1 MFLSKMRKTAA
12 GSSRDHLDF
21 LTSTDT
27 IETDNEVEVSFT
39 NNSENYC
46 VTIVDIVGST
56 SIVSAISSSEKTRK
70 FYSIFIN
77 AMANILRKY
86 DARVIKT
93 VGDGIISFF
102 PKTKDTTN
110 TGAFKDVLECC
121 FSQIAESPNINKM
134 LQEEKLPSIDYRI
147 SADYGRVEIAKSGN
161 LDIDDLFGST
171 VNFCS
176 KINLRASRNGIVIG
190 SDLYRIIRSITQ
202 LEKSCRFE
210 ELDGYYSGVGRYS
223 YPIYSLSKRSQPVN
237 VRNPLTQQEDDLVK
251 KNAVE
256 GHRKPSKTPN
266 ILLIDDEHDDLFVL
280 EKFLTRE
287 GFGVKSFS
295 NSREALEHFSRTNP
309 SFYDLI
315 ISDIRMPEINGLEL
329 YLSLKAIKNDVKVL
343 FASAI
348 ELAEEILSVMPGVR
362 REQLIKKPVEQKVF
376 IDLVKKTIRETS

>member
-1 MFLSKMRKTAA
+1 MRKTADR
-12 GSSRDHLDF
+12 SSRDHLDF

-27 IETDNEVEVSFT
+27 IETDNEIEVSFT

-46 VTIVDIVGST
+46 VTVVDIVGST

-237 VRNPLTQQEDDLVK
+237 VRNSSTQQEDDLVK

-256 GHRKPSKTPN
+256 RHRKPPKTPN

-329 YLSLKAIKNDVKVL
+329 YLSLKAIKNDVKIL

-376 IDLVKKTIRETS
+376 IDLVKKTIRET

>member
-1 MFLSKMRKTAA
+1 MRKTADR
-12 GSSRDHLDF
+12 SSCDHLDF

-27 IETDNEVEVSFT
+27 IERDNEIEVSFT

-46 VTIVDIVGST
+46 VTVVDIVGST
-56 SIVSAISSSEKTRK
+56 SIVSAIGSSEKTRK

-102 PKTKDTTN
+102 PKTKDMADTR
-110 TGAFKDVLECC
+110 AFEDVLECC
-121 FSQIAESPNINKM
+121 FSQIADSPNINKM
-134 LQEEKLPSIDYRI
+134 LQGEKLPNIGYRI
-147 SADYGRVEIAKSGN
+147 SADYGRAEIAKSGN

-176 KINLRASRNGIVIG
+176 KINLRAAWNGIVIG
-190 SDLYRIIRSITQ
+190 SDLYRIIRSIPQ

-210 ELDGYYSGVGRYS
+210 ELAGYYSGVGKYS
-223 YPIYSLSKRSQPVN
+223 YPIYSLSKRTQPAYVSSK
-237 VRNPLTQQEDDLVK
+237 TQQHDEVK
-251 KNAVE
+251 KYVLE
-256 GHRKPSKTPN
+256 RDRKISKATN
-266 ILLIDDEHDDLFVL
+266 ILLIDDERDDLFVL

-287 GFGVKSFS
+287 GFEVKSFS

-343 FASAI
+343 FASCI

-362 REQLIKKPVEQKVF
+362 REQLIRKPVEQKVF
-376 IDLVKKTIRETS
+376 IELVKKTIREPS

>member
-1 MFLSKMRKTAA
+1 MRKTADR
-12 GSSRDHLDF
+12 SSRDHLDF

-27 IETDNEVEVSFT
+27 IETDNEIEVSFT

-46 VTIVDIVGST
+46 VTVVDIVGST

-110 TGAFKDVLECC
+110 TSAFKDVLECC
-121 FSQIAESPNINKM
+121 FSQIAESPNINNM
-134 LQEEKLPSIDYRI
+134 LQEEKLPSIGYRI

-176 KINLRASRNGIVIG
+176 KMNLRASWNGIVIG
-190 SDLYRIIRSITQ
+190 SDLYRIIRSIPQ

-210 ELDGYYSGVGRYS
+210 ELAGYYSGVGKYS

-237 VRNPLTQQEDDLVK
+237 VWNSSTRQEDKEVQK
-251 KNAVE
+251 YVVE
-256 GHRKPSKTPN
+256 RHRKASKVPN

-315 ISDIRMPEINGLEL
+315 ISDIRMPEINGIEL
-329 YLSLKAIKNDVKVL
+329 YMSLKAIKNDVKVL

-362 REQLIKKPVEQKVF
+362 REQLIRKPVEQKVF
-376 IDLVKKTIRETS
+376 IDLVKKTIRESS

>member
-1 MFLSKMRKTAA
+1 MRKTADR
-12 GSSRDHLDF
+12 SSRDHLDF

-27 IETDNEVEVSFT
+27 IETDNEIEVSFT

-46 VTIVDIVGST
+46 VTVVDIVGST

-102 PKTKDTTN
+102 PKTKDTAN
-110 TGAFKDVLECC
+110 TSAFKDVLECC

-134 LQEEKLPSIDYRI
+134 LQEEKLPSIGYRI
-147 SADYGRVEIAKSGN
+147 SADYGRVEIAKSGS

-176 KINLRASRNGIVIG
+176 KINLRASWNGIVIG
-190 SDLYRIIRSITQ
+190 SDLYRIIRSIPQ
-202 LEKSCRFE
+202 LERSCRFE
-210 ELDGYYSGVGRYS
+210 ELAAGYYSGIGKYS
-223 YPIYSLSKRSQPVN
+223 YPIYSLSKKSRPFN
-237 VRNPLTQQEDDLVK
+237 VQNSSTQQEDEVK
-251 KNAVE
+251 KDLAE
-256 GHRKPSKTPN
+256 RRRKPSKTPN

-329 YLSLKAIKNDVKVL
+329 YMSLKAIKNDVKVL

-362 REQLIKKPVEQKVF
+362 RERLIKKPVEQKVF
-376 IDLVKKTIRETS
+376 IDLVKKTIRESS

>member
-1 MFLSKMRKTAA
+1 MRKTADR
-12 GSSRDHLDF
+12 SSRDHLDF

-27 IETDNEVEVSFT
+27 IETDNEIEVSFT

-46 VTIVDIVGST
+46 VTVVDIVGST

-110 TGAFKDVLECC
+110 TDAFKDVLECC

-237 VRNPLTQQEDDLVK
+237 VRNSSTQQEDDLVK

-256 GHRKPSKTPN
+256 IHRKPSKTPN

-329 YLSLKAIKNDVKVL
+329 YMSLKAIKNDVNIL

-362 REQLIKKPVEQKVF
+362 REQLIRKPVEQKVF
-376 IDLVKKTIRETS
+376 IDLVKKAIREPS

>member
-1 MFLSKMRKTAA
+1 MRKTADR
-12 GSSRDHLDF
+12 SSRDHLDF

-190 SDLYRIIRSITQ
+190 SDLYRIIRSMTQ

-329 YLSLKAIKNDVKVL
+329 YLSLKAIKNDVKIL

-376 IDLVKKTIRETS
+376 IDLVKKTIRESS

>member
-1 MFLSKMRKTAA
+1 MRKTADR
-12 GSSRDHLDF
+12 SSRDHLDF

-27 IETDNEVEVSFT
+27 IETDNEIEVSFT

-46 VTIVDIVGST
+46 VTVVDIVGST

-237 VRNPLTQQEDDLVK
+237 VWNSSTRQEDNEVK
-251 KNAVE
+251 KYVIE
-256 GHRKPSKTPN
+256 RHRKASKVPN

-329 YLSLKAIKNDVKVL
+329 YLSLKAIKNDVKIL

-376 IDLVKKTIRETS
+376 IDLVKKTIRET

>member
-1 MFLSKMRKTAA
+1 MRKT
-12 GSSRDHLDF
+12 GDRPSRDHLDS
-21 LTSTDT
+21 LTSTDS
-27 IETDNEVEVSFT
+27 IGTDNEIEVSFT

-46 VTIVDIVGST
+46 VTVVDIVGST

-102 PKTKDTTN
+102 PKTKYTTN
-110 TGAFKDVLECC
+110 TNAFKDVLECC

-134 LQEEKLPSIDYRI
+134 LQEEKLPSIGYRI

-176 KINLRASRNGIVIG
+176 KINLRASWNGIVIG
-190 SDLYRIIRSITQ
+190 SDLYRITRSIPQ

-210 ELDGYYSGVGRYS
+210 ELAGYYSGVGKYS

-237 VRNPLTQQEDDLVK
+237 VWNSSTKQEDDEVM

-256 GHRKPSKTPN
+256 RRRKTSKVPN

-348 ELAEEILSVMPGVR
+348 ELAEEVLSVMPGVK
-362 REQLIKKPVEQKVF
+362 REHLIRKPVEQEVF
-376 IDLVKKTIRETS
+376 IDLVKKTIRESA

>member
-1 MFLSKMRKTAA
+1 MRKT
-12 GSSRDHLDF
+12 GDRPSRDHLDF
-21 LTSTDT
+21 LTSTDS
-27 IETDNEVEVSFT
+27 IGIDNEIEVSFT

-46 VTIVDIVGST
+46 VTVVDIVGST

-110 TGAFKDVLECC
+110 TNAFKDVLECC

-134 LQEEKLPSIDYRI
+134 LQEEKLPSIGYRI

-176 KINLRASRNGIVIG
+176 KINLRASWNGIVIG
-190 SDLYRIIRSITQ
+190 SDLYRITRSIPQ

-210 ELDGYYSGVGRYS
+210 ELAGYYSGVGKYS

-237 VRNPLTQQEDDLVK
+237 VWNSSTKQEDDEVM

-256 GHRKPSKTPN
+256 RRRKTSKVPN

-348 ELAEEILSVMPGVR
+348 ELAEEVLSVMPGVK
-362 REQLIKKPVEQKVF
+362 REHLIRKPVEQEVF
-376 IDLVKKTIRETS
+376 IDLVKKTIRESA

>member
-1 MFLSKMRKTAA
+1 MRKTADR
-12 GSSRDHLDF
+12 SSRDHLDF

-27 IETDNEVEVSFT
+27 IETDNEIEVSFT

-46 VTIVDIVGST
+46 VTVVDIVGST

-210 ELDGYYSGVGRYS
+210 ELAAGYYSGVGRYS

-237 VRNPLTQQEDDLVK
+237 VRNSSTQQEDEVMKDLV
-251 KNAVE
+251 E
-256 GHRKPSKTPN
+256 RRRKPSKTPN

-295 NSREALEHFSRTNP
+295 NSREALEHFSRTNL

-329 YLSLKAIKNDVKVL
+329 YMSLKAIKKDVKVL

-376 IDLVKKTIRETS
+376 IDLVKKTIRESS

>member
-1 MFLSKMRKTAA
+1 MRKTAA
-12 GSSRDHLDF
+12 SSSRDHLDF

-27 IETDNEVEVSFT
+27 IETDNEIEVSFT

-46 VTIVDIVGST
+46 VTVVDIVGST
-56 SIVSAISSSEKTRK
+56 SIVSAIGSSEKTRK

-102 PKTKDTTN
+102 PRTNDTTN
-110 TGAFKDVLECC
+110 KDAFKDVLECC

-134 LQEEKLPSIDYRI
+134 LQEEKLPSIGYRI
-147 SADYGRVEIAKSGN
+147 SADYGRVEIATSGS

-176 KINLRASRNGIVIG
+176 KINVRASWNGIVIG
-190 SDLYRIIRSITQ
+190 SDLYRIIRSSPQ

-210 ELDGYYSGVGRYS
+210 ELAGYYSGVGKYS

-237 VRNPLTQQEDDLVK
+237 VLNSTTQQEDQVRK
-251 KNAVE
+251 SVPEKHRNAP
-256 GHRKPSKTPN
+256 KIPN
-266 ILLIDDEHDDLFVL
+266 ILLIDDERDDLFVL

-287 GFGVKSFS
+287 GYEVKSFS

-329 YLSLKAIKNDVKVL
+329 YLSLKAIKNDVKIL
-343 FASAI
+343 FASCI
-348 ELAEEILSVMPGVR
+348 ELAEEILSVMPEVR

-376 IDLVKKTIRETS
+376 IDLVKKTIRESS

>member
-1 MFLSKMRKTAA
+1 MRKTAD

-27 IETDNEVEVSFT
+27 IETDNEIEVSFT

-46 VTIVDIVGST
+46 VTVVDIVGST

-190 SDLYRIIRSITQ
+190 SDLYRIIRSMTQ

-237 VRNPLTQQEDDLVK
+237 VRNSSTQQEDDLVK
-251 KNAVE
+251 KNA
-256 GHRKPSKTPN
+256 KTPN
-266 ILLIDDEHDDLFVL
+266 ILLIDDEYDDLFVL

-376 IDLVKKTIRETS
+376 IDLVKKAIREPS

>member
-1 MFLSKMRKTAA
+1 MRKTAA
-12 GSSRDHLDF
+12 NSSRDHLDF

-27 IETDNEVEVSFT
+27 IETDNEIEVSFT

-46 VTIVDIVGST
+46 VTVVDIVGST

-102 PKTKDTTN
+102 PRTNDTTN
-110 TGAFKDVLECC
+110 KDAFKDVLECC

-134 LQEEKLPSIDYRI
+134 LQEEKLPSIGYRI
-147 SADYGRVEIAKSGN
+147 SADYGRVEIATSGS

-176 KINLRASRNGIVIG
+176 KINVRASWNGIVIG
-190 SDLYRIIRSITQ
+190 SDLYRIIRSTTQ

-210 ELDGYYSGVGRYS
+210 ELAGYYSGVGKYS

-237 VRNPLTQQEDDLVK
+237 LLNSTTQQEDQVRK
-251 KNAVE
+251 YVPEKHRNAP
-256 GHRKPSKTPN
+256 KISN
-266 ILLIDDEHDDLFVL
+266 ILLIDDERDDLFVL
-280 EKFLTRE
+280 EKFLTRAGYE
-287 GFGVKSFS
+287 VKSFS

-329 YLSLKAIKNDVKVL
+329 YLSLKAIKNDVKIL
-343 FASAI
+343 FASCI
-348 ELAEEILSVMPGVR
+348 EIAEEILSVLPGVK
-362 REQLIKKPVEQKVF
+362 REHLIRKPVEQQVF

>member
-1 MFLSKMRKTAA
+1 MRKTADR
-12 GSSRDHLDF
+12 SSRDHLDF

-27 IETDNEVEVSFT
+27 IETDNEIEVSFT

-46 VTIVDIVGST
+46 VTVVDIVGST

-237 VRNPLTQQEDDLVK
+237 VRISSTQQEDDLVK

-256 GHRKPSKTPN
+256 RHRKPSKTPN

-329 YLSLKAIKNDVKVL
+329 YLSLKAIKNDVKIL

>member
-1 MFLSKMRKTAA
+1 MRKTVDK
-12 GSSRDHLDF
+12 SSRDHLDS
-21 LTSTDT
+21 LISTDT
-27 IETDNEVEVSFT
+27 IETDNEIEVSFT

-46 VTIVDIVGST
+46 VTVVDIVGST
-56 SIVSAISSSEKTRK
+56 SIVSSISSEKTRK

-93 VGDGIISFF
+93 LGDGIISFF

-110 TGAFKDVLECC
+110 TSAFKDVLECC

-134 LQEEKLPSIDYRI
+134 LNEEKLPSIGYRI
-147 SADYGRVEIAKSGN
+147 SADYGRVEIAKSGS

-176 KINLRASRNGIVIG
+176 KINLRASWNGIVIG
-190 SDLYRIIRSITQ
+190 SDLYRIIRSIPQ

-210 ELDGYYSGVGRYS
+210 ELAAGYYSGIGKYS

-237 VRNPLTQQEDDLVK
+237 VRKSSTHKEDEVK
-251 KNAVE
+251 NNVVDRRTEA
-256 GHRKPSKTPN
+256 SKVPN

-295 NSREALEHFSRTNP
+295 NSREALEHFSQTNP

-329 YLSLKAIKNDVKVL
+329 YMSLKAIKNDVKIL

-362 REQLIKKPVEQKVF
+362 REQLIRKPVEQKVF

>member
-1 MFLSKMRKTAA
+1 MRKTADR
-12 GSSRDHLDF
+12 SSRDHLDF

-27 IETDNEVEVSFT
+27 IETDNEIEVSFT

-46 VTIVDIVGST
+46 VTVVDIVGST

-237 VRNPLTQQEDDLVK
+237 VRNSSTQQEDDLVK
-251 KNAVE
+251 KNGVE
-256 GHRKPSKTPN
+256 RHRKPSKTPN

>member
-1 MFLSKMRKTAA
+1 MRKTLH
-12 GSSRDHLDF
+12 GSSQDNLDF
-21 LTSTDT
+21 LTSTDS
-27 IETDNEVEVSFT
+27 IATDNETEVSFT
-39 NNSENYC
+39 NDSENYC
-46 VTIVDIVGST
+46 VTVVDIIGST
-56 SIVSAISSSEKTRK
+56 TIVSAISGSEKTRK

-86 DARVIKT
+86 DARIIKT

-102 PKTKDTTN
+102 PKTKDSTN
-110 TGAFKDVLECC
+110 TSAFKDVLECC
-121 FSQIAESPNINKM
+121 FSQIAESPRINRM
-134 LQEEKLPSIDYRI
+134 LQEEELPNIGFRI
-147 SADYGRVEIAKSGN
+147 SADYGRVEIAKSGS

-171 VNFCS
+171 VNFCA
-176 KINLRASRNGIVIG
+176 KINLRASWNGIVIG
-190 SDLYRIIRSITQ
+190 NDLYRIIRSIPQ

-210 ELDGYYSGVGRYS
+210 EIAGYYSGVGKYS

-237 VRNPLTQQEDDLVK
+237 EWNSTTKKEVVVR
-251 KNAVE
+251 KNGVE
-256 GHRKPSKTPN
+256 GRRKASKVPN
-266 ILLIDDEHDDLFVL
+266 ILLIDDEQDDLFVL

-295 NSREALEHFSRTNP
+295 NPREALEHFSRTNP

-329 YLSLKAIKNDVKVL
+329 YMRLKAIKNDVKVL

-362 REQLIKKPVEQKVF
+362 REQLIRKPVEQEAF
-376 IDLVKKTIRETS
+376 IESVKKAIRESSYDK

>member
-1 MFLSKMRKTAA
+1 MRKTVDKP
-12 GSSRDHLDF
+12 SRDHLDF

-27 IETDNEVEVSFT
+27 IETDNEIEVSFT
-39 NNSENYC
+39 NSSENYC
-46 VTIVDIVGST
+46 VTVVDIVGST

-110 TGAFKDVLECC
+110 TDAFKDVLECC
-121 FSQIAESPNINKM
+121 FSQIAESPKINKM
-134 LQEEKLPSIDYRI
+134 LQEEKLPTIGYRI

-176 KINLRASRNGIVIG
+176 KINLRASWNGIVIG
-190 SDLYRIIRSITQ
+190 SDLYRIIRSIPQ
-202 LEKSCRFE
+202 LEKSCRFD
-210 ELDGYYSGVGRYS
+210 ELAAGYYSGVGKYS
-223 YPIYSLSKRSQPVN
+223 YPIYSISKKSRPVN
-237 VRNPLTQQEDDLVK
+237 VRNSSTQKENEVK
-251 KNAVE
+251 NYVVDK
-256 GHRKPSKTPN
+256 HSKASKVPN

-295 NSREALEHFSRTNP
+295 NSREALDHFSRTNP
-309 SFYDLI
+309 SYYDLI

-329 YLSLKAIKNDVKVL
+329 YMSLKAIKNDVKVL

-376 IDLVKKTIRETS
+376 IDLVKKTIRESS

>member
-1 MFLSKMRKTAA
+1 MRKTADR
-12 GSSRDHLDF
+12 SSRDNLDF

-27 IETDNEVEVSFT
+27 IETDNEIEVSFT

-46 VTIVDIVGST
+46 VTVVDIVGST

-102 PKTKDTTN
+102 PKTKDTTD

-237 VRNPLTQQEDDLVK
+237 VRNSTTQQEDDLVK

-256 GHRKPSKTPN
+256 RHRKPSKIPN

-329 YLSLKAIKNDVKVL
+329 YMSLKAIKNDVKIL

-362 REQLIKKPVEQKVF
+362 REQLIRKPVEQEVF
-376 IDLVKKTIRETS
+376 IDLVKKAIRKPS

>member
-1 MFLSKMRKTAA
+1 MRKTADR
-12 GSSRDHLDF
+12 SSRDHLDF

-27 IETDNEVEVSFT
+27 IETDNEIEVSFT

-46 VTIVDIVGST
+46 VTVVDIVGST

-237 VRNPLTQQEDDLVK
+237 VRNSLTQQEDDLVK

-256 GHRKPSKTPN
+256 RHRKPSKTPN

-329 YLSLKAIKNDVKVL
+329 YLSLKAIKNDVKIL

>member
-1 MFLSKMRKTAA
+1 MRKTGD

-21 LTSTDT
+21 LISTDRP
-27 IETDNEVEVSFT
+27 ETDTGIEVSFT

-46 VTIVDIVGST
+46 VTVVDIVGST

-102 PKTKDTTN
+102 PKTKDSTN
-110 TGAFKDVLECC
+110 MSAFKDVLECC
-121 FSQIAESPNINKM
+121 FSQIAESPNINRM
-134 LQEEKLPSIDYRI
+134 LQEEKLPSIGFRI
-147 SADYGRVEIAKSGN
+147 SADYGRVEIAKSGS

-176 KINLRASRNGIVIG
+176 KINLRASWNGIVIG
-190 SDLYRIIRSITQ
+190 SDLYRIIRSIPQ
-202 LEKSCRFE
+202 LEKSFRVE
-210 ELDGYYSGVGRYS
+210 ELAGYYSGVGKYS
-223 YPIYSLSKRSQPVN
+223 YPIYSLSKRSRPVN
-237 VRNPLTQQEDDLVK
+237 EWNSTTQQEGAVK
-251 KNAVE
+251 KYVSE
-256 GHRKPSKTPN
+256 RRKKASKVPN
-266 ILLIDDEHDDLFVL
+266 ILLIDDERDDLFVL

-295 NSREALEHFSRTNP
+295 NPREALEHFSRTNP

-315 ISDIRMPEINGLEL
+315 VSDIRMPEINGLEL
-329 YLSLKAIKNDVKVL
+329 YLSLKAIKNDVKIL
-343 FASAI
+343 FASCI
-348 ELAEEILSVMPGVR
+348 ELAEEILSVMPGVK
-362 REQLIKKPVEQKVF
+362 REHLIRKPVEQGVF
-376 IDLVKKTIRETS
+376 IELVKKTIREPS

>member
-1 MFLSKMRKTAA
+1 MRKTADR
-12 GSSRDHLDF
+12 SSRDHLDF

-27 IETDNEVEVSFT
+27 IETDNEIEVSFT

-46 VTIVDIVGST
+46 VTVVDIVGST

-237 VRNPLTQQEDDLVK
+237 VRNSSTQQEDDLVK

-256 GHRKPSKTPN
+256 RHRKPSKTPN

-329 YLSLKAIKNDVKVL
+329 YLSLKAIKNDVKIL

-362 REQLIKKPVEQKVF
+362 REQLIRKPVEQKVF

>member
-1 MFLSKMRKTAA
+1 MRKTADR
-12 GSSRDHLDF
+12 SSRDHLDF

-27 IETDNEVEVSFT
+27 IETDNETEVSFT

-46 VTIVDIVGST
+46 VTVVDIVGST

-110 TGAFKDVLECC
+110 TDAFKDVLECC
-121 FSQIAESPNINKM
+121 FSQIEESPNINKM
-134 LQEEKLPSIDYRI
+134 LQEEKLPGIGYRI
-147 SADYGRVEIAKSGN
+147 SADYGRVEIAKSGS

-176 KINLRASRNGIVIG
+176 KINLRASLNGIVIG
-190 SDLYRIIRSITQ
+190 SDLYRIIRSIPQ

-210 ELDGYYSGVGRYS
+210 ELAAGYYSGVGRYS

-237 VRNPLTQQEDDLVK
+237 VRNSSTQKEDDVMKDL
-251 KNAVE
+251 AE
-256 GHRKPSKTPN
+256 RRRKPSKAPN

-362 REQLIKKPVEQKVF
+362 RERLIRKPVEQKVF
-376 IDLVKKTIRETS
+376 IDLVKKTIRESY

>member
-1 MFLSKMRKTAA
+1 MRKTEDR
-12 GSSRDHLDF
+12 SSRDHLDF

-27 IETDNEVEVSFT
+27 IETDNEIEVSFT

-46 VTIVDIVGST
+46 VTVVDIVGST

-110 TGAFKDVLECC
+110 TDAFKDVLECC

-237 VRNPLTQQEDDLVK
+237 VRNSLTQQEDDLVK
-251 KNAVE
+251 KKAVE
-256 GHRKPSKTPN
+256 RHRKPSKTPN

-329 YLSLKAIKNDVKVL
+329 YLSLKAIKIL

-376 IDLVKKTIRETS
+376 IDLVKKTIRET

>member
-1 MFLSKMRKTAA
+1 MSKIRKTADR
-12 GSSRDHLDF
+12 SSRDNLDF

-27 IETDNEVEVSFT
+27 IETDNEIEVSFT

-46 VTIVDIVGST
+46 VTVVDIVGST

-161 LDIDDLFGST
+161 LDIDNLFGST

-237 VRNPLTQQEDDLVK
+237 VRNSLTQQEDDLVK

-256 GHRKPSKTPN
+256 RHRKPSKTPN

-329 YLSLKAIKNDVKVL
+329 YLSLKAIKNDVKIL

-376 IDLVKKTIRETS
+376 IDLVKKTIRET

>member
-1 MFLSKMRKTAA
+1 MRKTADRP
-12 GSSRDHLDF
+12 SRDHLDF

-27 IETDNEVEVSFT
+27 IETDNEIEVSFT

-46 VTIVDIVGST
+46 VTVVDIVGST

-102 PKTKDTTN
+102 PRTNDTTN
-110 TGAFKDVLECC
+110 KDAFKDVLECC

-134 LQEEKLPSIDYRI
+134 LQEEKLPSIGYRI
-147 SADYGRVEIAKSGN
+147 SADYGRVEIATSGS

-176 KINLRASRNGIVIG
+176 KINVRASWNGIVIG
-190 SDLYRIIRSITQ
+190 SDLYRIIRSTPQ

-210 ELDGYYSGVGRYS
+210 ELAGYYSGVGKYS
-223 YPIYSLSKRSQPVN
+223 YPIYSLSKRSKPVN
-237 VRNPLTQQEDDLVK
+237 LLNSTTQQEDQVRK
-251 KNAVE
+251 YVPEKHRNAP
-256 GHRKPSKTPN
+256 KISN
-266 ILLIDDEHDDLFVL
+266 ILLIDDERDDLFVL

-287 GFGVKSFS
+287 GYEVKSFS

-329 YLSLKAIKNDVKVL
+329 YLSLKAIKNDVKIL
-343 FASAI
+343 FASCI
-348 ELAEEILSVMPGVR
+348 EIAEEILSVLPGVK
-362 REQLIKKPVEQKVF
+362 REHLIRKPVEQQVF

>member
-1 MFLSKMRKTAA
+1 MKNR
-12 GSSRDHLDF
+12 SSRDHLDF
-21 LTSTDT
+21 LMSTDS
-27 IETDNEVEVSFT
+27 IETDNEIEVSFT
-39 NNSENYC
+39 TNSENYC
-46 VTIVDIVGST
+46 VTVVDIVGST

-110 TGAFKDVLECC
+110 TSAFKDVLECC

-134 LQEEKLPSIDYRI
+134 LQEEKLPSIGYRI

-176 KINLRASRNGIVIG
+176 KINLRASWNGIVIG
-190 SDLYRIIRSITQ
+190 SDLYRIIRSIPQ

-210 ELDGYYSGVGRYS
+210 ELAGYYSGVGKYS

-237 VRNPLTQQEDDLVK
+237 VWNSSTQQEDEEVM

-256 GHRKPSKTPN
+256 RRRKASKVPN

-295 NSREALEHFSRTNP
+295 NSREALEHFSLTNP

-329 YLSLKAIKNDVKVL
+329 YMSLKAIKNDVKVL

-362 REQLIKKPVEQKVF
+362 REQLIRKPVEQKVF
-376 IDLVKKTIRETS
+376 IDLVKKTIRESS

>member
-1 MFLSKMRKTAA
+1 MRKTADR
-12 GSSRDHLDF
+12 SSRDHLDF

-27 IETDNEVEVSFT
+27 IETDNEIEVSFT

-46 VTIVDIVGST
+46 VTVVDIVGST

-190 SDLYRIIRSITQ
+190 SDLYRIIRSMTQ

-237 VRNPLTQQEDDLVK
+237 VRNSSTQQEDDLVK

>member
-1 MFLSKMRKTAA
+1 MRKTADR
-12 GSSRDHLDF
+12 SSRDHLDF

-27 IETDNEVEVSFT
+27 IETDNEIEVSFT

-46 VTIVDIVGST
+46 VTVVDIVGST

-237 VRNPLTQQEDDLVK
+237 VRNSSTQQEDDLVK

-256 GHRKPSKTPN
+256 RHRKPSKTPN

-329 YLSLKAIKNDVKVL
+329 YMSLKAIKNDVKIL

-376 IDLVKKTIRETS
+376 IDLVKKAIREPS

>member
-1 MFLSKMRKTAA
+1 MRKTADR
-12 GSSRDHLDF
+12 SFRDHLDF

-27 IETDNEVEVSFT
+27 IETDNEIEVSFT

-46 VTIVDIVGST
+46 VTVVDIVGST

-110 TGAFKDVLECC
+110 TSAFKDVLECC
-121 FSQIAESPNINKM
+121 FSEIAESPNINKM
-134 LQEEKLPSIDYRI
+134 LQEEKLPSIGFRI

-176 KINLRASRNGIVIG
+176 KINLRASWNGIVIG
-190 SDLYRIIRSITQ
+190 SDLYRIIRSIPQ

-210 ELDGYYSGVGRYS
+210 ELAAGYYSGIGKYS

-237 VRNPLTQQEDDLVK
+237 VWNSSTRQED
-251 KNAVE
+251 NEVE
-256 GHRKPSKTPN
+256 RYRKASKVPN

-329 YLSLKAIKNDVKVL
+329 YMSLKAIKNDVKVL

-362 REQLIKKPVEQKVF
+362 REQLIRKPVEQKVF
-376 IDLVKKTIRETS
+376 IDLVKKTIRESS

>member
-1 MFLSKMRKTAA
+1 MRKTVDKP
-12 GSSRDHLDF
+12 SRDHLDF

-27 IETDNEVEVSFT
+27 IETDNEIEVSFT

-46 VTIVDIVGST
+46 VTVVDIVGST

-110 TGAFKDVLECC
+110 TDAFKDVLECC

-134 LQEEKLPSIDYRI
+134 LREEKLPSIGYRI

-176 KINLRASRNGIVIG
+176 KINLMASLNGIVIG
-190 SDLYRIIRSITQ
+190 SDLYRIIRSIPQ
-202 LEKSCRFE
+202 LEKSCWFD
-210 ELDGYYSGVGRYS
+210 ELATGYYSGVGKYS
-223 YPIYSLSKRSQPVN
+223 YPIYSISKKSQLVN
-237 VRNPLTQQEDDLVK
+237 VRNSSVQQENEVK
-251 KNAVE
+251 NYVVDK
-256 GHRKPSKTPN
+256 HSKASKVPN

-329 YLSLKAIKNDVKVL
+329 YMSLKAIKNDVKVL

-362 REQLIKKPVEQKVF
+362 REQLITKPVEQKVF
-376 IDLVKKTIRETS
+376 VDLVKKTIRESS

>member
-1 MFLSKMRKTAA
+1 MRKAA
-12 GSSRDHLDF
+12 GRSSRDHLAF

-27 IETDNEVEVSFT
+27 IETDNEIEVSFT

-46 VTIVDIVGST
+46 VTVVDIVGST

-110 TGAFKDVLECC
+110 TSAFKDVLECC

-134 LQEEKLPSIDYRI
+134 LQEEKLPSIGYRI

-176 KINLRASRNGIVIG
+176 KINLRASWNGIVIG

-202 LEKSCRFE
+202 LQKSCRFE
-210 ELDGYYSGVGRYS
+210 ELAGYYSGVGKYS

-237 VRNPLTQQEDDLVK
+237 VCNSSTQQEVNEVK
-251 KNAVE
+251 KYVLE
-256 GHRKPSKTPN
+256 KHRKASKVPN

-329 YLSLKAIKNDVKVL
+329 YMSLKAIKNDVKIL

-362 REQLIKKPVEQKVF
+362 REQLIRKPVEQEVF
-376 IDLVKKTIRETS
+376 IDLVKKAIREPS

>member
-1 MFLSKMRKTAA
+1 MRKTADRP
-12 GSSRDHLDF
+12 SRDHLDF

-27 IETDNEVEVSFT
+27 IETDNEIEVSFT

-46 VTIVDIVGST
+46 VTVVDIVGST

-102 PKTKDTTN
+102 PRTNDTTN
-110 TGAFKDVLECC
+110 KDAFKDVLECC

-134 LQEEKLPSIDYRI
+134 LQEEKLPSIGYRI
-147 SADYGRVEIAKSGN
+147 SADYGRVEIATSGS

-176 KINLRASRNGIVIG
+176 KINVRASWNGIVIG
-190 SDLYRIIRSITQ
+190 SDLYRIIRSTPQ

-210 ELDGYYSGVGRYS
+210 ELAGYYSGVGKYS
-223 YPIYSLSKRSQPVN
+223 YPIYLLSKRSQPVN
-237 VRNPLTQQEDDLVK
+237 LLNSTTQQEDQVRK
-251 KNAVE
+251 YVPEKHRNAP
-256 GHRKPSKTPN
+256 KISN
-266 ILLIDDEHDDLFVL
+266 ILLIDDERDDLFVL

-287 GFGVKSFS
+287 GYEVKSFS

-329 YLSLKAIKNDVKVL
+329 YLSLKAIKNDVKIL
-343 FASAI
+343 FASCI
-348 ELAEEILSVMPGVR
+348 EIAEEILSVLPGVK
-362 REQLIKKPVEQKVF
+362 REHLIRKPVEQKVF